1 MRAAVE
7 RRRVQVPGPILGPE
21 RALEL
26 MLDVEQSDPDGSSK
40 KRNWKVHQQEW
51 PNADEPYHDG
61 DQSRDRS
68 VRRHGAE
75 PGLAAPAHHAD
86 RQPVP
91 QDEQISGTKAEHDN
105 GVPIQAISKPTPSRE
120 RQILLHGQR
129 ADVTDP
135 ASVEIARTRVVD
147 GVRPPPE
154 VVWCQRQYTNDA
166 THPIVRQPMV
176 EEGAMSAIM
185 LDHEES
191 YEEARGGYG
200 EQQTEPVAEV
210 ERCPHQDPE
219 QNQRHDRDYNLESAT
234 CTARLAVASK
244 NLCPYPRVRDC
255 RSDVSGMLNIFQN
268 RFLSWRNRPS

>member
-7 RRRVQVPGPILGPE
+7 RRRVRVPGPILGPE

-26 MLDVEQSDPDGSSK
+26 MLDVEQRGCEGRSK
-40 KRNWKVHQQEW
+40 KRNWEVDQQEW
-51 PNADEPYHDG
+51 PNADEQYHDG

-75 PGLAAPAHHAD
+75 PGLAAHAHHGD
-86 RQPVP
+86 RQAVP
-91 QDEQISGTKAEHDN
+91 QDEQISGTNAEHDN
-105 GVPIQAISKPTPSRE
+105 RVPIQAISKPTPSRE

-147 GVRPPPE
+147 GVRAPPE

-200 EQQTEPVAEV
+200 EQQTEPVTEG
-210 ERCPHQDPE
+210 ERCPHQEPK
-219 QNQRHDRDYNLESAT
+219 QNQRHARHYNPQTAT
-234 CTARLAVASK
+234 
-244 NLCPYPRVRDC
+244 
-255 RSDVSGMLNIFQN
+255 G
-268 RFLSWRNRPS
+268 